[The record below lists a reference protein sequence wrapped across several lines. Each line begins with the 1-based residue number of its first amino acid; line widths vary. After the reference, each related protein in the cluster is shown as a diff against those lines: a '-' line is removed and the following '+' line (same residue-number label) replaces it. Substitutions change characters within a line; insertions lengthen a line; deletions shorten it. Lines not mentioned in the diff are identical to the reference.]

1 MNLLRNFNLVVLCLA
16 ITIVSAACGSTAA
29 SKTKEE
35 NTKEKAADA
44 APVVVSRATAVSREV
59 PSYVQATGSLIADET
74 SDVASKIAGKV
85 ISTPVNVGAFVR
97 QGDVLV
103 RLDDKNARL
112 QVQELQANV
121 RQAEAAVRQAEARL
135 GLDPNGNFQATNIP
149 EVRAA
154 NADFEQAQAELRQAE
169 ANEQRYRDLVQTG
182 DTSMQ
187 NYEGY
192 RTQRD
197 TARARVNNA
206 RQQLQA
212 AINAAKQNNQAVKSA
227 QANVEAARTQV
238 ATAQQ
243 AIADAIVRAPYS
255 GFLSSRP
262 VAVGEFVST
271 STPVATI
278 LRTNPLKVQLQVPE
292 RNVPSIRQG
301 MGVSLEVDAYNDR
314 KFAGTVIAVNPSV
327 DQQSR
332 TAIIEAAIENGD
344 NALRSGMFATARIA
358 LPGGNVSVFVPRTA
372 VLSDP
377 NTQSY
382 RVFVIENNTAKLRV
396 VQIGQEESDM
406 IEIISGVNAD
416 EMLATSNLEQLYE
429 GATVQ

>member
-1 MNLLRNFNLVVLCLA
+1 MSLQRILPVFILLFAVA
-16 ITIVSAACGSTAA
+16 FFSTACGSKAE
-29 SKTKEE
+29 SKSKEE
-35 NTKEKAADA
+35 ASQANAEKP
-44 APVVVSRATAVSREV
+44 PVTVSRGTATAREV
-59 PSYVQATGSLIADET
+59 PSYVQATGSLIAEET
-74 SDVASKIAGKV
+74 SDVAPKVAGQV

-135 GLDPNGNFQATNIP
+135 GLDQNGSFQASNIP

-154 NADFEQAQAELRQAE
+154 NASYEQALAELKQAE
-169 ANEQRYRDLVQTG
+169 ANEQRYRDLAQTG
-182 DTSMQ
+182 DTSIQ
-187 NYEGY
+187 NYESY

-206 RQQLQA
+206 RQQLEA
-212 AINAAKQNNQAVKSA
+212 ASNAARQNNQAIRSA
-227 QANVEAARTQV
+227 QAAVEAARTQV

-243 AIADAIVRAPYS
+243 AVADTIIRAPYS

-278 LRTNPLKVQLQVPE
+278 LRTNPLKLQLQVPE
-292 RNVPSIRQG
+292 RNVPFIKQG
-301 MGVSLEVDAYNDR
+301 MGVSLEVDAYTDR
-314 KFAGTVIAVNPSV
+314 RFSGTVIAVNPSV

-332 TAIIEAAIENGD
+332 TAIVEAAVENGD
-344 NALRSGMFATARIA
+344 NSLRSGMFATARVA
-358 LPGGNVSVFVPRTA
+358 LPGGNVSVFVPRAA

-382 RVFVIENNTAKLRV
+382 RVFVLENNVAKLRV
-396 VQIGQEESDM
+396 VQIGQEENDT
-406 IEIISGVNAD
+406 IEILSGVKAD
-416 EMLATSNLEQLYE
+416 EILATSNLDQLFE
-429 GATVQ
+429 GAVIQ